1 MGCCRGCLAV
11 EYGRTYLISMF
22 ACGCALVSPMVL
34 TADEPQIQ
42 EVWVISSMYSAVPSP
57 HVHPAHHGSRL
68 ALLARWAPDGCM
80 P

>member
-1 MGCCRGCLAV
+1 
-11 EYGRTYLISMF
+11 
-22 ACGCALVSPMVL
+22 MVL